1 MPQSNENSTPEE
13 VADRLVRLAEALGLE
28 IAPENLADLAQQLRL
43 LDALERDE
51 LQDFAPILKMDAGW
65 HD

>member
-1 MPQSNENSTPEE
+1 MSQLKSASLPDEGEE
-13 VADRLVRLAEALGLE
+13 RLFRLAELLDLQFSADELAALSR
-28 IAPENLADLAQQLRL
+28 QLRL

-51 LQDFAPILKMDAGW
+51 LQAFPPILIMDAGW